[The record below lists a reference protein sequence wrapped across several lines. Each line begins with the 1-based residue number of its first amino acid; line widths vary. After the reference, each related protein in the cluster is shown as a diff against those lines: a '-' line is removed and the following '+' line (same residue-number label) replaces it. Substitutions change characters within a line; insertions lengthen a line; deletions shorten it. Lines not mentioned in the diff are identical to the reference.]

1 MAMKKK
7 TTTLPTTPVAPVEP
21 SSGSLTTTDHGTI
34 RAWAEARGGKPAAVG
49 GTGNGD
55 DVGLIRLE
63 FPGATDA
70 NDANLAEIPWD
81 EFFQKFD
88 ASGLALVYQ
97 EHTAGG
103 EPSNFNK
110 LVKREPVAPAPS
122 VVKRP
127 AAKKKAA
134 KKAAKKGPTVA
145 KTTAKKTTTAKK
157 APPVKPTAKKAAAK
171 KTTTAKKAPAAKKTA
186 AKKTA
191 TTAKKTTAKK
201 VPASRG
207 FRGR

>member
-7 TTTLPTTPVAPVEP
+7 TTAATTPVAPVEP
-21 SSGSLTTTDHGTI
+21 ASGSLTTTDHDTI

-97 EHTAGG
+97 EQTAGG
-103 EPSNFNK
+103 EQSNFNK
-110 LVKREPVAPAPS
+110 LVKREPAAPAP
-122 VVKRP
+122 VEVKRP
-127 AAKKKAA
+127 VAKRSAAKKT
-134 KKAAKKGPTVA
+134 AKKGTKVA
-145 KTTAKKTTTAKK
+145 KATAKKTTTAKK
-157 APPVKPTAKKAAAK
+157 APPVKATAKKAAAK
-171 KTTTAKKAPAAKKTA
+171 KTATAKKAPAAKKVT

-191 TTAKKTTAKK
+191 TTAKKATAKK